1 MNKRENVF
9 TTIIMLLIVLLVG
22 ASLFF
27 SCTPSGLATCNRYKH
42 TMHEVDDETNY
53 YTKKQVEDTCRAMIS
68 SYTSDKLVYEQYKD
82 SDNAEEIG
90 WANQAKMRANK
101 TASTYNNFLLKNNYV
116 WRDDVP
122 SDIFLNLE
130 YLE

>member
-9 TTIIMLLIVLLVG
+9 TTIVMLLIVLLVG

-42 TMHEVDDETNY
+42 TMQEVDNETNY

-82 SDNAEEIG
+82 SDKSEETG
-90 WANQAKMRANK
+90 WANQAKIRANK
-101 TASTYNNFLLKNNYV
+101 TASTYNNFVLKNGYV
-116 WRDDVP
+116 WHDDVP
-122 SDIFLNLE
+122 SDIFMNLE